1 MRSTQRRIGWE
12 DLRLVRA
19 VGEARTLTGAARRLG
34 VDHSTAFR
42 RLGALE
48 ERLFERARDGYTP
61 TPAGEATLA
70 AAERIL
76 GDLGELERRIAGEDP
91 RPSGTVRMTTT
102 DTLLDFLAPC
112 LATFRM
118 AHPEITVEVVATNAF
133 FTLTKR
139 DADVAIRPAASAPEG
154 LVGRRIATLA
164 TALYAAP
171 DYLARHPD
179 YSDSRAHHWIG
190 PDESLGHLGSAKWM
204 RAEVLSER
212 VVYRANS
219 FLALRAAARAGIGV
233 APLPCYLADPDPALC
248 RVQAPLLE
256 MESALWLLT
265 HPDLRRVARIR
276 AVLDFLS
283 KWLIDQ
289 RQLIDQPFDVA
300 AAWRSIQWRAKGA
313 NGPYAGDGEPGMFSI
328 VVPRSRLIPLM
339 GLTGAIGVPVV
350 LAGAWLVLLFS
361 PPGAT
366 G

>member
-1 MRSTQRRIGWE
+1 MQGQIGWE

-19 VGEARTLTGAARRLG
+19 IGEAGALTGAARRLG

-48 ERLFERARDGYTP
+48 ARLGVRLFERARDGYTP
-61 TPAGEATLA
+61 TPAGEATIA

-76 GDLGELERRIAGEDP
+76 GDLGELERRIGGEDL
-91 RPSGTVRMTTT
+91 RPSGTVRVTTT

-112 LATFRM
+112 FAAFRTV
-118 AHPEITVEVVATNAF
+118 HPEITVEVVATNAF

-179 YSDSRAHHWIG
+179 RSDLRSHDWIG
-190 PDESLGHLGSAKWM
+190 PDESLSHLGSAKWIQS
-204 RAEVLSER
+204 AVLPER
-212 VVYRANS
+212 VVHRGNS
-219 FLALRAAARAGIGV
+219 LLALRAAARAGMGV
-233 APLPCYLADPDPALC
+233 APLPCYLADRDPALR
-248 RVQAPLLE
+248 RVHPPLLE

-276 AVLDFLS
+276 ALLDFLPQ
-283 KWLIDQ
+283 WLIEQ
-289 RQLIDQPFDVA
+289 RQLIEG
-300 AAWRSIQWRAKGA
+300 R
-313 NGPYAGDGEPGMFSI
+313 
-328 VVPRSRLIPLM
+328 
-339 GLTGAIGVPVV
+339 GVS
-350 LAGAWLVLLFS
+350 GR
-361 PPGAT
+361 
-366 G
+366 